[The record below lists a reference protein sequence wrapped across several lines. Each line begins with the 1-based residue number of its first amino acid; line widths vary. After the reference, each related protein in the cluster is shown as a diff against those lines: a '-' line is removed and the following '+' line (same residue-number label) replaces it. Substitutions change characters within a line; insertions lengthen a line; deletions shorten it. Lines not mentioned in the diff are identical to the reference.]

1 VVFVRKCIKY
11 LNLFGFLPGRRIVP
25 GEGSLTESSKGDVT
39 VLVNRDFARHHARSF
54 DLSSINDN
62 SLEVVLPTMSELLY
76 LRRGLTQAG
85 GKLPLFDLDG
95 QDVDVDVVKRCLRAG
110 WAQPWFKNPLKPD
123 WLVCKLTELGRQVAT
138 AP

>member
-1 VVFVRKCIKY
+1 MVFVSKCIKP
-11 LNLFGFLPGRRIVP
+11 LNSFGFLPGKRIFP
-25 GEGSLTESSKGDVT
+25 GEGSSTESSKGGVT

-54 DLSSINDN
+54 ELNSFNDN
-62 SLEVVLPTMSELLY
+62 GLEVDLPTIHELLY
-76 LRRGLTQAG
+76 LRRGLSQPG

-95 QDVDVDVVKRCLRAG
+95 QEVNLGVVKRCLSAG

-123 WLVCKLTELGRQVAT
+123 WLVCKLTERGRQVAA

>member
-1 VVFVRKCIKY
+1 
-11 LNLFGFLPGRRIVP
+11 
-25 GEGSLTESSKGDVT
+25 VT

-54 DLSSINDN
+54 NLISFNDN
-62 SLEVVLPTMSELLY
+62 GLEDNLPTLHELLY
-76 LRRGLTQAG
+76 LRRGLTQPG

-95 QDVDVDVVKRCLRAG
+95 QDVNVDIVKRCLKAG

-123 WLVCKLTELGRQVAT
+123 WLVCKLTELGRKVAS